1 MRIALLTDAYW
12 PGVNG
17 IIRFV
22 SLHKHILEEMGHE
35 VFVFTG
41 GPPSPQDEPGVI
53 RSFGLPHPDPG
64 YRLTF
69 GYSRQAIALLRT
81 TDVLHAN
88 QPAMSGL
95 LALRYGHRFGIPVVL
110 TLHSRYDMLINSRLR
125 MPMTAVR
132 PLLGAYL
139 QWLLPRCDLV
149 TAPTPEITK
158 VLEDIGVR
166 AGVEIIPCGVERN
179 RSPHRNVTRAELGI
193 PATASLAAFVGRVVA
208 EKNVRFLLEVLSA
221 PELSDTYLLV
231 VGDGPERSAL
241 EETAKRLGLNG
252 RVRFIGQVA
261 PTEVPA
267 YVALADFCVTAS
279 KIEMLPTA
287 ILEALGAGL
296 PVLGL
301 DLPWIR
307 AVIRSG
313 ENGLLTPPDDAA
325 AMAQAWARLAHDR
338 ELLARLAEGARR
350 TGEQYDAR
358 QATARLVAHYER
370 LATSRKRGTAAL
382 LPPHNPSFL
391 PPLSEQGK
399 SHYESPADRT
409 GSPGGEIGPSG
420 TPAPGL

>member
-17 IIRFV
+17 VIRFV
-22 SLHKHILEEMGHE
+22 SLHKRLMEEMGHQ

-64 YRLTF
+64 YRWAL
-69 GYSRQAIALLRT
+69 GYSRQATALLQT
-81 TDVLHAN
+81 MDILHAN

-95 LALRYGHRFGIPVVL
+95 LALRYGRRFGIPVVL
-110 TLHSRYDMLINSRLR
+110 TLHSRYDMLIHSRLGI
-125 MPMTAVR
+125 PMAAVR

-158 VLEDIGVR
+158 VLESIGVR
-166 AGVEIIPCGVERN
+166 AYVEVIPYGVEGN
-179 RSPHRNVTRAELGI
+179 RSSHRDMTRAELAI
-193 PATASLAAFVGRVVA
+193 PATAPLAAFVGRVVA
-208 EKNVRFLLEVLSA
+208 EKNIRFLLDVLSA
-221 PELSDTYLLV
+221 PELSDAYLLI
-231 VGDGPERSAL
+231 VGDGSERAGL
-241 EETAKRLGLNG
+241 EKAAERLGLNE

-261 PTEVPA
+261 PAEVPA

-313 ENGLLTPPDDAA
+313 ENGLLTPPDDVA
-325 AMAQAWARLAHDR
+325 AMARAWARLAHDR
-338 ELLARLAEGARR
+338 ELRKRLAEGARR
-350 TGEQYDAR
+350 TGQQYDAR
-358 QATARLVAHYER
+358 RVTARLAAHYER
-370 LATSRKRGTAAL
+370 LATARKRGTAKPAGDAEDL
-382 LPPHNPSFL
+382 L
-391 PPLSEQGK
+391 
-399 SHYESPADRT
+399 ES
-409 GSPGGEIGPSG
+409 GEGIASQ
-420 TPAPGL
+420 LRRSQ

>member
-22 SLHKHILEEMGHE
+22 SLHKRILEEMGHQ

-69 GYSRQAIALLRT
+69 GYSRQAIALLRAM
-81 TDVLHAN
+81 DVLHAN

-125 MPMTAVR
+125 MPMIAAR

-158 VLEDIGVR
+158 VLEDVGVR
-166 AGVEIIPCGVERN
+166 ACVEIIPCGMEWN

-193 PATASLAAFVGRVVA
+193 PATAPLAAFVGRVVA
-208 EKNVRFLLEVLSA
+208 EKNIRFLLEVLSA
-221 PELSDTYLLV
+221 PELGDAYLLII
-231 VGDGPERSAL
+231 GDGSERSAL
-241 EETAKRLGLNG
+241 EEAAERLGLSG
-252 RVRFIGQVA
+252 RVRFIGQIA
-261 PTEVPA
+261 PAEVSA

-313 ENGLLTPPDDAA
+313 ENGLLTPPDDVA
-325 AMAQAWARLAHDR
+325 AMARAWAQLARDR
-338 ELLARLAEGARR
+338 ELRERLAEGARR

-358 QATARLVAHYER
+358 RATARLAAHYER
-370 LATSRKRGTAAL
+370 LVTA
-382 LPPHNPSFL
+382 
-391 PPLSEQGK
+391 K
-399 SHYESPADRT
+399 KM
-409 GSPGGEIGPSG
+409 
-420 TPAPGL
+420 

>member
-1 MRIALLTDAYW
+1 MRIAFLTDAYW

-22 SLHKHILEEMGHE
+22 SLHKRLLEEMGHQ

-41 GPPSPQDEPGVI
+41 GPPSPQDKAGVV
-53 RSFGLPHPDPG
+53 RSFGFPHPDPG
-64 YRLTF
+64 YRWAL
-69 GYSRQAIALLRT
+69 GYSRQATALLET
-81 TDVLHAN
+81 MDILHAN

-110 TLHSRYDMLINSRLR
+110 TLHSRYDMLLNSRLR
-125 MPMTAVR
+125 IPMAVVR

-149 TAPTPEITK
+149 TAPTPEVTR
-158 VLEDIGVR
+158 VLEGIGVR
-166 AGVEIIPCGVERN
+166 ACVEIIPYGIEWN
-179 RSPHRNVTRAELGI
+179 RSSPRNVTRAELGI
-193 PATASLAAFVGRVVA
+193 PATAPLAAFVGRVVA
-208 EKNVRFLLEVLSA
+208 EKNIRFLLDVLSA
-221 PELSDTYLLV
+221 PELSDAYLLI
-231 VGDGPERSAL
+231 VGDGSERSAL
-241 EETAKRLGLNG
+241 EKAVERLGLNG
-252 RVRFIGQVA
+252 RVRFTGQIA
-261 PTEVPA
+261 PAEVPA

-313 ENGLLTPPDDAA
+313 ENGLLAPPDDVA
-325 AMAQAWARLAHDR
+325 AMARAWARLAHDR
-338 ELLARLAEGARR
+338 DLRERLAEGARR

-358 QATARLVAHYER
+358 RATARLAAHYER
-370 LATSRKRGTAAL
+370 LATA
-382 LPPHNPSFL
+382 
-391 PPLSEQGK
+391 QG
-399 SHYESPADRT
+399 HRRAREDA
-409 GSPGGEIGPSG
+409 E
-420 TPAPGL
+420 

>member
-22 SLHKHILEEMGHE
+22 SLHKRILEEMGHQ

-69 GYSRQAIALLRT
+69 GYSRQAINLLRT
-81 TDVLHAN
+81 MDVLHAN

-110 TLHSRYDMLINSRLR
+110 TLHSRYDLLVHSRLW
-125 MPMTAVR
+125 V
-132 PLLGAYL
+132 PLPVARAAIGAYL
-139 QWLLPRCDLV
+139 RWLLPRCDLV
-149 TAPTPEITK
+149 TAPTPEVVDFLHSMEVSASVEVIPN
-158 VLEDIGVR
+158 GVDR
-166 AGVEIIPCGVERN
+166 EHRF
-179 RSPHRNVTRAELGI
+179 PHNVTREELGI
-193 PATASLAAFVGRVVA
+193 PPDSPLAVFVGRVVA
-208 EKNVRFLLEVLSA
+208 EKNIQFLLEVLTH
-221 PELSDTYLLV
+221 PELGSARLLV
-231 VGDGPERSAL
+231 VGDGPERPRL
-241 EETAKRLGLNG
+241 EARVRAMNLDG
-252 RVRFIGQVA
+252 RVYFTGQV
-261 PTEVPA
+261 PPGEVPA

-301 DLPWIR
+301 DVPWIR

-325 AMAQAWARLAHDR
+325 AMARAWARLAHDR
-338 ELLARLAEGARR
+338 ELRERLAEGARR

-358 QATARLVAHYER
+358 RATARLVAHYER
-370 LATSRKRGTAAL
+370 LATARKQQSL
-382 LPPHNPSFL
+382 
-391 PPLSEQGK
+391 
-399 SHYESPADRT
+399 
-409 GSPGGEIGPSG
+409 
-420 TPAPGL
+420 